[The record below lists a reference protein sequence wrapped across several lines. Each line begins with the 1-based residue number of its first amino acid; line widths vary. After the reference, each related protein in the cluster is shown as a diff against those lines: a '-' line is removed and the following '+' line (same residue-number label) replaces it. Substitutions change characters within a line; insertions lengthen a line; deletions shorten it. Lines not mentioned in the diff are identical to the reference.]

1 MKQNQTQITSQ
12 FQDFNITLDLNG
24 ETYLI
29 VSDDLGIQNPHI
41 LTRIYKKGMIIYSN
55 KISYE
60 DILNE
65 PDFDKKFADLLK
77 SEQQRAV
84 GTLKKET
91 ASPEET
97 FQEDDIDEH
106 EHPAA
111 QKRTYK
117 EYITGL
123 EALLSRNSQEEAL
136 ELLTEAIEHYP
147 TNPIL
152 LSYHGY
158 IEARVNKHYADGIK
172 ICRQS
177 FKMLKQQMPLVEGFY
192 LPTLYLNLGKTYLSA
207 SNKKDAYFSFQRGLE
222 IDNNHQDLLSE
233 LNKIGRRRKPP
244 FPFLKRSNPLNK
256 YVGMLTYELQR
267 MR

>member
-1 MKQNQTQITSQ
+1 MQSSSERERRNMKGTHTQITSQ
-12 FQDFNITLDLNG
+12 FQDFNIKLELNG

-29 VSDDLGIQNPHI
+29 VSDDLGVQNPHI
-41 LTRIYKKGMIIYSN
+41 LTRTYKKGMIIYSN
-55 KISYE
+55 KISYR

-65 PDFDKKFADLLK
+65 PDFDRKFSDLLK

-84 GTLKKET
+84 GTLKNEIK
-91 ASPEET
+91 A
-97 FQEDDIDEH
+97 DDQ
-106 EHPAA
+106 PAT

-123 EALLSRNSQEEAL
+123 EALLSRNMQEEAL
-136 ELLTEAIEHYP
+136 ELLTEAMEHYP

-158 IEARVNKHYADGIK
+158 IEARVNKHYSDGIK

-177 FKMLKQQMPLVEGFY
+177 FKMLKKQMPLVEGFY
-192 LPTLYLNLGKTYLSA
+192 LPTLYLNLGKTHLSA

-222 IDNNHQDLLSE
+222 IDEKHQDLLSE
-233 LNKIGRRRKPP
+233 LNKLGRRRKPT

-256 YVGMLTYELQR
+256 YVGMLTYELQK